1 PSDHGHSLDHGH
13 SHDSLA
19 LPGMPPLDT
28 PDDGSGEAASAP
40 SRSDVSH
47 HDDVQTADEVYQWKR

>member
-1 PSDHGHSLDHGH
+1 
-13 SHDSLA
+13 
-19 LPGMPPLDT
+19 MPPLDT
-28 PDDGSGEAASAP
+28 PGDGSGEAASTP